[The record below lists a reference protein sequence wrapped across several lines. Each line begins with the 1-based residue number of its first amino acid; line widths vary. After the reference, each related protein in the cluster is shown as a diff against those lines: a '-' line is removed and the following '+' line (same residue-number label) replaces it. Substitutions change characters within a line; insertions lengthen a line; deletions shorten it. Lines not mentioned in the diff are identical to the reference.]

1 MLGGKEENLGPCA
14 HVEQGGLHVVLVSMP
29 WQPLDL
35 ALCRSLDLD
44 CTEMKYICV
53 KSTGHCERGTE
64 LVTVPV
70 PWL

>member
-1 MLGGKEENLGPCA
+1 M
-14 HVEQGGLHVVLVSMP
+14 VLVSMP

-44 CTEMKYICV
+44 CTAMKYICV

-64 LVTVPV
+64 LVTVPL